1 MDADAIAQVRRFNR
15 AVTQRVGALDDAYLS
30 RGRPLGQARVVWEL
44 RDGPLE
50 LRQLRDRLG
59 LDSGYLSR
67 MAVALADDGLIEV
80 QVDAADSRVRTAR
93 LTAAG
98 LRELAAYDSLSDAQ
112 ASSMLEPL
120 DPVRRERLLTAMAE
134 VERLLAAASIVFE
147 IVDPASELAVEAR
160 SRYFAE
166 IDERF
171 DAGYDPALALQIT
184 DSDLVLPAGFLLL
197 ASLDGAPIGSV
208 AVVMHGERAHEERAH
223 GKRAHLKRMWVSPRL
238 RGAGLGRRLLTEAET
253 RARDLGAHVVQLE
266 TNRALHEAIALYKS
280 AGYHEVPAFNDEQ
293 YGDHWFEKSV

>member
-1 MDADAIAQVRRFNR
+1 MESVDSHTDAIAQVRRFNR
-15 AVTQRVGALDDAYLS
+15 AVTQRVGALDDAYLA

-44 RDGPLE
+44 REGPLE

-67 MAVALADDGLIEV
+67 VAVALADDGLIDV
-80 QVDAADSRVRTAR
+80 RVDAADSRVRTVR
-93 LTAAG
+93 LTAVG
-98 LRELAAYDSLSDAQ
+98 RRELAAYDSLSDAQ

-120 DPVRRERLLTAMAE
+120 DPGRRERLLTAMAE

-147 IVDPASELAVEAR
+147 IVDPGSELAVEAR

-171 DAGYDPALALQIT
+171 ETGYDPAQALQIT
-184 DSDLVLPAGFLLL
+184 DADLVLPAGFLVL
-197 ASLDGAPIGSV
+197 ASLDGAPVGSV
-208 AVVMHGERAHEERAH
+208 AVVMHGE
-223 GKRAHLKRMWVSPRL
+223 RAHLKRMWVSPRL
-238 RGAGLGRRLLTEAET
+238 RGAGLGRRLLAEAET
-253 RARDLGAHVVQLE
+253 RARDLGASVVQLE
-266 TNRALHEAIALYKS
+266 TNRSLHEAIALYLG

-293 YGDHWFEKSV
+293 YGDHWFEKAL